1 MKQKFFLLN
10 LKLSG
15 IKNIENEVSIDFY
28 KKSIGKDFSVDGYNV
43 KAIYGENG
51 SGKTAIVS
59 AVNLV
64 KLLCLEEDYL
74 SDASNQRY
82 LNEIINKKTQAFSCS
97 FEFVHLTGDIVE
109 SVYSYS
115 IRIEKLTSGK
125 YGISYENLSKRS
137 RTATFYSTIYECC
150 DRELKSIQCSDE
162 SKEVFK
168 IKTANLL
175 EKSTFLSLSFK
186 LLPLTP
192 DSGVT
197 DDLLTA
203 FFWSLSIRCYMD
215 ASDQHDLYFLSE
227 TIRELKDADKVLNDF
242 ETYAGVRDRQVL
254 KPLFGEYERRVR
266 QLEGF
271 LKLFK
276 TDLVKIEIEKK
287 ENVEYYDC
295 SLVMKYPEYSV
306 DKEFES
312 TGIKKLIDLFDYL
325 NAAAEG
331 AIVFI
336 DEMDANI
343 NDIYLCKL
351 IEFFMEYGEGQLCF
365 TTHNTSPMSVLR
377 RNKKSIDFLS
387 NDNRVI
393 PWKTNGNYSPESLY
407 RAGMIE
413 YLPFNVESTD
423 FVGILGGQDE

>member
-15 IKNIENEVSIDFY
+15 IKNIENEISIGFY
-28 KKSIGKDFSVDGYNV
+28 KKSMGKNFSVDGYNV

-82 LNEIINKKTQAFSCS
+82 LNEIINKKTQKFSCS
-97 FEFVHLTGDIVE
+97 FDFVHLTGDTVDSI
-109 SVYSYS
+109 YSYS
-115 IRIEKLTSGK
+115 IRIEKLASGK

-137 RTATFYSTIYECC
+137 RTATYYSTIYDCC
-150 DRELKSIQCSDE
+150 DGELNSIQCSDE
-162 SKEVFK
+162 AKEVFK

-197 DDLLTA
+197 DDLLTS

-271 LKLFK
+271 LRLFK
-276 TDLVKIEIEKK
+276 TDLVGIEIEKK

-295 SLVMKYPEYSV
+295 SLVMRYPEYSV